1 MPQMICYNVTL
12 RLGRNLRKGKV
23 VLSTCFFFRVSKCR
37 RTMHVRGTLSYL
49 NGDMFKCS
57 FPFICILFYLYDFE
71 DQLFGFIS
79 DGFSHKLS
87 EKTVITWIPSSLG
100 DVSMKST
107 KSVNQLF
114 KLFHSDIV
122 YGFLVQ
128 TSLLPKIIFYHH
140 LRVNHLFDMVGR
152 VWWNK

>member
-1 MPQMICYNVTL
+1 MSQMICYNVTL

-87 EKTVITWIPSSLG
+87 EKTVIT
-100 DVSMKST
+100 
-107 KSVNQLF
+107 
-114 KLFHSDIV
+114 
-122 YGFLVQ
+122 
-128 TSLLPKIIFYHH
+128 
-140 LRVNHLFDMVGR
+140 
-152 VWWNK
+152 

>member
-23 VLSTCFFFRVSKCR
+23 VLSTCFFFSCFKLPSDEACSGHSKLSQWRYVQVLVS
-37 RTMHVRGTLSYL
+37 
-49 NGDMFKCS
+49 
-57 FPFICILFYLYDFE
+57 FYLYDFE

-128 TSLLPKIIFYHH
+128 TSRLPKIIFYHH
-140 LRVNHLFDMVGR
+140 LRVNHLCDMVGR